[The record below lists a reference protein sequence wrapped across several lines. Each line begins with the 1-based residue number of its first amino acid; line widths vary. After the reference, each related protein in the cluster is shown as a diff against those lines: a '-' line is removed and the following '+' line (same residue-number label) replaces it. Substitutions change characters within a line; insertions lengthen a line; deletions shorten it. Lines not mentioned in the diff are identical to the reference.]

1 MLTHSSQ
8 KSSSLLLPPLR
19 AHLCLLPPAPLSH
32 PQMVF
37 LQFWG
42 FYFFFQLC
50 LLSLSDFTFHWL
62 HLSQKPVTSA
72 TAIFQNCPHI
82 FPTFY
87 GCLKSHMSKTDLII
101 YAPLLSM
108 TSPSFPEGSYPVSS
122 LSVNDITS
130 YSDIQMENSGPSL
143 SLNKA

>member
-1 MLTHSSQ
+1 
-8 KSSSLLLPPLR
+8 
-19 AHLCLLPPAPLSH
+19 
-32 PQMVF
+32 MVV
-37 LQFWG
+37 
-42 FYFFFQLC
+42 
-50 LLSLSDFTFHWL
+50 S
-62 HLSQKPVTSA
+62 
-72 TAIFQNCPHI
+72 N
-82 FPTFY
+82 
-87 GCLKSHMSKTDLII
+87 HMSKTDLII